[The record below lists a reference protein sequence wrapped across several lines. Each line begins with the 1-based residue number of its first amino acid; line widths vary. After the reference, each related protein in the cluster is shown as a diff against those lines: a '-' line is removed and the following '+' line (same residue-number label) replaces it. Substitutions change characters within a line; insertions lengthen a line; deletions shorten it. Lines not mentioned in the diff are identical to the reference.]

1 MSTELISYPVVY
13 LEQLT
18 IKEDYSEIS
27 GLAKIYAVTY
37 DSEFN
42 PILHSLKKEAP
53 FSIKNTYS
61 KNFHELLKLHSENL
75 IVEFFISE
83 GKTNFV
89 YDYQTRMIEAKQD
102 NDSTAIGNTG
112 GYYYSTNKEKAEEL
126 KDGN

>member
-1 MSTELISYPVVY
+1 MSDPLISYPVVY
-13 LEQLT
+13 LESLS
-18 IKEDYSEIS
+18 IKEDYSEIN
-27 GLAKIYAVTY
+27 GTAKIYAVSY

-42 PILHSLKKEAP
+42 PILHILKKESS

-61 KNFHELLKLHSENL
+61 KNFHELLKLHAENL

-83 GKTNFV
+83 GKTNFA

-102 NDSTAIGNTG
+102 NDSSAIGNTG
-112 GYYYSTNKEKAEEL
+112 GYYYLTNKEKAEEL